1 MFITLT
7 IIALLIQLIGVYALL
22 IQTQRMQDT
31 RGQAPDPANPGV
43 RPAGIAAYA
52 EPQADRSHRGGWS
65 YN

>member
-7 IIALLIQLIGVYALL
+7 IIALLIQFAGVYALL
-22 IQTQRMQDT
+22 IQTQRTLDT
-31 RGQAPDPANPGV
+31 RGQAPEPANPGV

-52 EPQADRSHRGGWS
+52 EPQTERSHRGGWS